1 MFADISV
8 LSAFIGGLLI
18 FLSPCVL
25 PIVPFYL
32 SYMAGVTMGELS
44 DDATEL
50 PPGVRGRALA
60 ASVMFSLGVIT
71 VFVLLGAG
79 AFWASQLFRSYIG
92 EFRWAA
98 AGLIFVMALHFLGVI
113 RLPFMERSF
122 QVGSGGNVQKMSVMG
137 AYVVGLAFAA
147 GWTAC
152 VGGVLAGVMFLAAQE
167 QTAWQGLGL
176 MLVLGVG
183 MTLPFVVA
191 AAFVG
196 PFLRFAGRFKRHL
209 PKVEKAMGVLLIL
222 FAILIA
228 TNSINQIANWL
239 METFPVFRRL
249 EWEP

>member
-8 LSAFIGGLLI
+8 LSAFVGGLLI

-32 SYMAGVTMGELS
+32 SYMAGVSMGELS
-44 DDATEL
+44 DDQTDL
-50 PPGVRGRALA
+50 PPGVRRRALA
-60 ASVMFSLGVIT
+60 AAVMFSLGIIT
-71 VFVLLGAG
+71 VFTLLGAG
-79 AFWASQLFRSYIG
+79 AFWASQVFRTYIG
-92 EFRWAA
+92 EFRLAA
-98 AGLIFVMALHFLGVI
+98 AALIFVMALHFLGVI

-122 QVGSGGNVQKMSVMG
+122 QVGGGKVQKMSVWG
-137 AYVVGLAFAA
+137 AYLVGLAFAA

-196 PFLRFAGRFKRHL
+196 PFLRFAARFKRYL
-209 PKVEKAMGVLLIL
+209 PMVEKAMGVLLIV

-239 METFPVFRRL
+239 VETFPIFRRL